1 MLVHLFICHR
11 WKKDIGNTQKE
22 LEIVLSPENIIE
34 HMLEGEDKWDKNSQL
49 ITDIVKVK
57 EKDEIERQ
65 QNQSDR

>member
-1 MLVHLFICHR
+1 ME
-11 WKKDIGNTQKE
+11 T
-22 LEIVLSPENIIE
+22 VLSPENIIE